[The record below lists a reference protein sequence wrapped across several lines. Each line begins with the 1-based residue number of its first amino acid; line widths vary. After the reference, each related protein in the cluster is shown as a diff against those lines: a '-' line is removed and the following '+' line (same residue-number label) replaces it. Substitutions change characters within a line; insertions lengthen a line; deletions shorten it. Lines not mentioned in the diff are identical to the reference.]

1 MHCQTQD
8 TSLAQTAPAFAQSGP
23 DAMRHKSFP
32 PVVGPDAK
40 VVILGSMPGAAS
52 LRAGQ
57 YYAHKHNSFWR
68 IMGELLGA
76 GLDLPYPDRL
86 QILTRSGVALWD
98 VLESCVRIGSLD
110 SAITDEHPNDFAAF
124 FAEHRRIN
132 HVFFNGAKAEQAFTR
147 RVLPTLASDRLTL
160 CRLPSTSPA
169 HAGMSFQRKLDAWR
183 VVVACGGVVHDRPVP
198 DG

>member
-1 MHCQTQD
+1 VM
-8 TSLAQTAPAFAQSGP
+8 L
-23 DAMRHKSFP
+23 HKSFP
-32 PVVGPDAK
+32 PIVGPDAR
-40 VVILGSMPGAAS
+40 VLILGSMPGAAS
-52 LRAGQ
+52 LHAGQ

-68 IMGELLGA
+68 IVGELFGA

-124 FAEHRRIN
+124 FAEHRCID
-132 HVFFNGAKAEQAFTR
+132 HIFFNGAKAEQAFTR
-147 RVLPTLASDRLTL
+147 RVLPTLAPNRLTL
-160 CRLPSTSPA
+160 RRLPSTSPA

-183 VVVACGGVVHDRPVP
+183 VVEACAGVAHDRPVP
-198 DG
+198 GS